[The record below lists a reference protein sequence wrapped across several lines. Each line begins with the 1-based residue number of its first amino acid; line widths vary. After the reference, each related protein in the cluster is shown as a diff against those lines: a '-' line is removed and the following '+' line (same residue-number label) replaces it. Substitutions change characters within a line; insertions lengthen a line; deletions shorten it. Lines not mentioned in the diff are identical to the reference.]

1 MAARLDALLAG
12 LNPADLRASRTA
24 LLIAGPTGAGKSAL
38 AEELAARLPCEI
50 VSVDSCAVYR
60 RLDIGSAKPS
70 AATRARI
77 PHHLI
82 DILDPDGAYSAGRF
96 FRDAAACV
104 AAINERGRLPLLVG
118 GTMMYVNTL
127 LNGLDEAPAHAAAA
141 RAAAAQMAAEG
152 SAAVHARIAALDPAF
167 ARRVG
172 PNDRQRV
179 GRALAI
185 HLAAGGAPRAAR
197 RRAPPFRLR
206 RRFLVP
212 RAAPELRRRV
222 ELRFME
228 MIERGL
234 VAEVEGVL
242 ADYPP
247 EIGALRSVGYRQV
260 VAHLL
265 GKAGWDETLRRGR
278 AASSQLVRRQL
289 AWLRRFAPQPEETV
303 EV

>member
-1 MAARLDALLAG
+1 MAARLEALLAG
-12 LNPADLRASRTA
+12 LDPAALRAEGAA

-38 AEELAARLPCEI
+38 AEELADRLPCEI

-70 AATRARI
+70 AAVRAKI

-104 AAINERGRLPLLVG
+104 AAIQARGRLPLLVG

-127 LNGLDEAPAHAAAA
+127 LHGLDEAPAQEAAA
-141 RAAAAQMAAEG
+141 RAAARQMEEEG
-152 SAAVHARIAALDPAF
+152 SAAVHAKLAALDPAF
-167 ARRVG
+167 GRRVG
-172 PNDRQRV
+172 PNDSQRI

-185 HLAAGGAPRAAR
+185 HLAGGPPAR
-197 RRAPPFRLR
+197 RRRPPPFKLR

-212 RAAPELRRRV
+212 RSRSELRRRV
-222 ELRFME
+222 ELRFMA

-234 VAEVEGVL
+234 VAEVEGIL
-242 ADYPP
+242 ADYPAD
-247 EIGALRSVGYRQV
+247 IGALRSVGYRQV
-260 VAHLL
+260 VAHLQ
-265 GKAGWDETLRRGR
+265 GKTGWEEALRRGR

-289 AWLRRFAPQPEETV
+289 AWLRRFAPRPEETV